1 MGTQQFRLGWFGNL
15 TAPDWRSGW
24 SSPDAL
30 SWTDGRFYIDMVR
43 AMERAGFDFMMLEDS
58 LMVSDIYA
66 GTAELE
72 LKNALYAPKLD
83 PVPVVSMLAY
93 ATEHIGV
100 VATASTTFY
109 PPWLLAR
116 TFSTLDHVTRGRVGW
131 NIVTSSEDRAAQNF
145 GLDKLPEHDERYD
158 IAAEFVDVVR
168 RLWSAWEPDA
178 ILADPQTG
186 YYADHT
192 KVNPIHHEGK
202 YFKVRGPLNTPYS
215 PQGKPV
221 ICQAGSSPKGRDFA
235 AANADMLL
243 TIPNGLEDMKKYRD
257 DIRARA
263 ETFGRDPD
271 DVKVFF
277 VVQPVIG
284 RTEEDAAAKKQAILD
299 DKQRNFEAQ
308 MAHFAAIMEIDFSV
322 FDPDQPIPD
331 DVSTNGHQ
339 GTLAIWRQQFA
350 GKTIREGATEMRVAS
365 LELVGT
371 PASVADRME
380 EAMEY
385 VGGDGFMFLSQ
396 PPSRRYILDITEGL
410 CPELR
415 RRGLI
420 RTHFAHEHFRD
431 NLRSF
436 GELRTP

>member
-1 MGTQQFRLGWFGNL
+1 MAAQPFRLGWFGNL

-24 SSPDAL
+24 SGNDATQW
-30 SWTDGRFYIDMVR
+30 SDGRFYIDMVR

-93 ATEHIGV
+93 ATEHIGI
-100 VATASTTFY
+100 VATASSTFY
-109 PPWLLAR
+109 PPYLLAR

-131 NIVTSSEDRAAQNF
+131 NVVTSSEDRAAQNF
-145 GLDKLPEHDERYD
+145 GMDELPEHDLRYD
-158 IAAEFVDVVR
+158 IAAEFMDVVTK
-168 RLWSAWEPDA
+168 LWNSWEPDA
-178 ILADPQTG
+178 IVADAETG
-186 YYADHT
+186 YYADYK
-192 KVNPIHHEGK
+192 KVSPIHHEGQF
-202 YFKVRGPLNTPYS
+202 FKVRGPLNTPAS
-215 PQGKPV
+215 PQGRPV
-221 ICQAGSSPKGRDFA
+221 ICQAGSSPKGRAFA

-243 TIPNGLEDMKKYRD
+243 TIPNGLEEMKKYRD

-263 ETFGRDPD
+263 EGFGRDPD

-277 VVQPVIG
+277 VVQPIIG
-284 RTEEDAAAKKQAILD
+284 RTMADAEAKKQAIVD
-299 DKQRNFEAQ
+299 DVQRNFEAQ

-322 FDPDQPIPD
+322 FDPDQPIPE
-331 DVSTNGHQ
+331 DVTTNGHQ
-339 GTLAIWRQQFA
+339 GTFEIWRQQF
-350 GKTIREGATEMRVAS
+350 GGRSIREAASAMRVAS
-365 LELVGT
+365 IDLVGT
-371 PASVADRME
+371 PASVADTME
-380 EAMEY
+380 EAMDY

-396 PPSRRYILDITEGL
+396 PPSRRYIADITEGL
-410 CPELR
+410 CPELQ

-420 RTHFAHEHFRD
+420 RTHFSHQHFRD

-436 GELRTP
+436 

>member
-1 MGTQQFRLGWFGNL
+1 MAADRFRLGWFGNL

-24 SSPDAL
+24 SSNDATG
-30 SWTDGRFYIDMVR
+30 WTDGRFYVDMVR

-93 ATEHIGV
+93 ATEHIGI
-100 VATASTTFY
+100 VATASSTFY
-109 PPWLLAR
+109 PPYLLAR

-131 NIVTSSEDRAAQNF
+131 NVVTSSEDRAAQNF
-145 GLDKLPEHDERYD
+145 GLDKLPEHDLRYD
-158 IAAEFVDVVR
+158 IAAEFLDVVK
-168 RLWSAWEPDA
+168 RLWDSWEPDA
-178 ILADPQTG
+178 IVADPDSG
-186 YYADHT
+186 YYADF
-192 KVNPIHHEGK
+192 KRVSPIFHDGEF
-202 YFKVRGPLNTPYS
+202 FKVRGPLNTPRS
-215 PQGKPV
+215 PQGHPM
-221 ICQAGSSPKGRDFA
+221 ICQAGASPKGRAFA

-243 TIPNGLEDMKKYRD
+243 TIPNGLEEMKKYRD

-263 ETFGRDPD
+263 EGFGRDPD

-284 RTEEDAAAKKQAILD
+284 RTEEDAEAKRHAIMND
-299 DKQRNFEAQ
+299 TQRNFEAQ

-322 FDPDQPIPD
+322 FDPDLPIPD
-331 DVSTNGHQ
+331 DVTTNGHQ
-339 GTLAIWRQQFA
+339 GTFAIWKEQFG
-350 GKTIREGATEMRVAS
+350 GKPIREAASAMRVAS
-365 LELVGT
+365 IDLVGT
-371 PASVADRME
+371 PITVADKME

-385 VGGDGFMFLSQ
+385 VGGDGYMFLSQ
-396 PPSRRYILDITEGL
+396 PPSRRYIADITEGL
-410 CPELR
+410 CPELQ

-420 RTHFAHEHFRD
+420 RTHFTHQHFRD
-431 NLRSF
+431 NMRYF
-436 GELRTP
+436 